1 MTGTKSIWLLARLAA
16 AVIIAAVA
24 IIVLPSSRL
33 FLLSNAAASH
43 DDDVVIWTSGD
54 PHCKRFFG
62 KSLLQLVIT
71 FPDGDDDNSNSAD
84 TIMV

>member
-1 MTGTKSIWLLARLAA
+1 M
-16 AVIIAAVA
+16 IIVAVA
-24 IIVLPSSRL
+24 IIVSPSSRL

-43 DDDVVIWTSGD
+43 YDDVEIWTSAD
-54 PHCKRFFG
+54 PHCNRFFG

-71 FPDGDDDNSNSAD
+71 FPDRDDDNSNSAD